1 MIAATATPQIDWAG
15 LAPLLALFGGATL
28 VLLAGLLS
36 SRAVRELFV
45 PAATIV
51 AFGVAIGF
59 AVSTWGETINVFT
72 LKGDAG
78 PLVFDDLTAL
88 TTILVSITGIAAV
101 VLSWRDSAARQAGHG
116 EYFALLLTAAAGMVV
131 LASAQNLVTIFIGYE
146 LLSIPLYVL
155 CATEIRRASS
165 LEAGLKYLII
175 GSVGSATLLYGL
187 SFIYGA
193 TGATDFAAI
202 AKATPSVSS
211 DALLVT
217 GVALALVGVA
227 FKSSIAPFHQWTPD
241 VYEGAPTP
249 VTAFMAVA
257 TKVAAFALL
266 LRLFDVA
273 LIDLKHDW
281 QPLLAALSAL
291 TIVIGNVGAL
301 GQSSLK
307 RMLAWSSI
315 AQAGYIVAGVVV
327 GTELGAQAT
336 LFYLAVYLVMNV
348 AAFAVIVARE
358 RETEFGDELEAV
370 AGIGATRPVLAWPLT
385 IAMLGLAGIPAT
397 AGFIGKFFLIDA
409 LADGGYTWLGVLIV
423 IGSMISLG
431 YYLKVVSVIWM
442 GDDRDDAAAT
452 AAPQYEVYAIAVLG
466 GIATIVFGIV
476 VSPLMNVALDAAQ
489 ALGLK

>member
-1 MIAATATPQIDWAG
+1 VIAATSAPQIDWTG
-15 LAPLLALFGGATL
+15 LAPVLALLGGATL
-28 VLLAGLLS
+28 VLLAGLL
-36 SRAVRELFV
+36 RPRLVRELFV
-45 PAATIV
+45 PVATI
-51 AFGVAIGF
+51 ASFGVAIAF
-59 AVSTWGETINVFT
+59 AAITWGDTHNIFV

-78 PLVFDDLTAL
+78 PLVSDDLTAIA
-88 TTILVSITGIAAV
+88 TVLVSITGIAAV
-101 VLSWRDSAARQAGHG
+101 VLSWRHNAAREAGHG
-116 EYFALLLTAAAGMVV
+116 EYFALVLTASAGMVV
-131 LASAQNLVTIFIGYE
+131 LAGAQNLVTVFVGYE

-193 TGATDFAAI
+193 TGDTDFAGI
-202 AKATPSVSS
+202 AKAAPSVSG
-211 DALLVT
+211 DALMVT
-217 GVALALVGVA
+217 GVALALAGIA

-249 VTAFMAVA
+249 VTAFMSVA

-273 LIDLKHDW
+273 LIDMRDDW

-315 AQAGYIVAGVVV
+315 AQAGYILAGVVV
-327 GTELGAQAT
+327 ATELGAQAT
-336 LFYLAVYLVMNV
+336 IFYLAVYLVMNV
-348 AAFAVIVARE
+348 TAFAVIVARE
-358 RETEFGDELEAV
+358 RETEFGDDLEAV
-370 AGIGATRPVLAWPLT
+370 TGIGQARPLLAWPLT
-385 IAMLGLAGIPAT
+385 IAVLGLAGIPAT
-397 AGFIGKFFLIDA
+397 AGFIGKFFLIDS
-409 LADGGYTWLGVLIV
+409 LADGGYTWLAVVIV

-431 YYLKVVSVIWM
+431 YYLRVVSAVWM
-442 GDDRDDAAAT
+442 HDEPKEGT
-452 AAPQYEVYAIAVLG
+452 AVAGPQYELYAIAVLG
-466 GIATIVFGIV
+466 GVATIVFGII
-476 VSPLMNVALDAAQ
+476 VSPLMDVALDAAQ